1 MMKSIGSSLILCA
14 AFLLIQ
20 PVHAQI
26 QFNPQ
31 IGVNFARLSADPQ
44 VFGDIVVE
52 TEGRGGILVGA
63 DLRIGDRIYVQP
75 GLFVL
80 GSKTVYS
87 YSDSL
92 FVDPT
97 EVKRFEG
104 KLKGLIGVKIVDSS
118 FKLRAMAGPTYN
130 FNLNLDTE
138 DNPYFNKEEFR
149 NGYFNI
155 DAGIGVDISILS
167 AEIGYSFAV
176 TDIFDNDV
184 FENKPKY
191 QTIYATV
198 GIVIGN

>member
-1 MMKSIGSSLILCA
+1 MMKSIASLFFFCASVLCTQS
-14 AFLLIQ
+14 I
-20 PVHAQI
+20 HAQVEI
-26 QFNPQ
+26 NPQ

-44 VFGDIVVE
+44 VFGDVVVE
-52 TEGRGGILVGA
+52 TEGRGGILVGV
-63 DLRIGDRIYVQP
+63 DVRIGDRIYLQP

-87 YSDSL
+87 YGDSL
-92 FVDPT
+92 FVNPT
-97 EVKRFEG
+97 EVKRFDG
-104 KLKGLIGVKIVDSS
+104 KLKGLVGVKIIDSAV
-118 FKLRAMAGPTYN
+118 KLRAMAGPTYN

-138 DNPYFNKEEFR
+138 DNPYFDKNEFR

-155 DAGIGVDISILS
+155 DAGIGVDFSILS

-176 TDIFDNDV
+176 TDVFDNDV
-184 FENKPKY
+184 FENAPKY